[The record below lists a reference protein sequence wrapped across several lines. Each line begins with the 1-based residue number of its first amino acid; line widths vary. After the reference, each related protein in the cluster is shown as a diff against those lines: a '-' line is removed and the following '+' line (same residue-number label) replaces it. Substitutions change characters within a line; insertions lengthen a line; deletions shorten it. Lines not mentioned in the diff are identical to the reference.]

1 MSTLRCAAAVSHL
14 TFSPSKYSHST
25 ISKKFVY
32 KMFFIL
38 DKVWFLVKNKISKK
52 SILGSTF
59 KKKVSFKCLSKLY
72 LYLSLLVTVQNKAH
86 KVFSVY
92 LPNSLCG
99 CVHVC
104 VCKWMGLLVC
114 VCGCACAI
122 CKAVDE
128 TPANES
134 HIYYLELHP
143 NYTQTVAKST
153 NKLITVCLNS
163 CRMYLRD
170 TIYACQRSLAPLC

>member
-86 KVFSVY
+86 KVFSVC
-92 LPNSLCG
+92 LPNCLCG

-104 VCKWMGLLVC
+104 VWVDGLACVRMWVCMCDMQSSWWDARKWVAYILLR
-114 VCGCACAI
+114 A
-122 CKAVDE
+122 
-128 TPANES
+128 PP
-134 HIYYLELHP
+134 ELH
-143 NYTQTVAKST
+143 A
-153 NKLITVCLNS
+153 NS
-163 CRMYLRD
+163 CQVNKQINY
-170 TIYACQRSLAPLC
+170 SLSQ